1 MALVLGATVV
11 LIAGCASAES
21 DAVVRDH
28 AHKYA
33 DCVNR
38 AVDQAIA
45 NDQNRLVVE
54 NRVVRECY
62 RIFESLPYKHHI
74 TMEDNDHNFDIWK
87 EIVRP
92 AEKRV
97 KTVAMPDPTCQ
108 LVHVERCPPEQG

>member
-1 MALVLGATVV
+1 MLGATVV